1 MKKLQNGEIKKAEL
15 SESERVEILSLEN
28 QLGVELEEIFE
39 IKINSASISPEF
51 LLTEEEREA
60 FFLSSD
66 LNSEVTVKKQ

>member
-1 MKKLQNGEIKKAEL
+1 MQNGEIKKAEL